1 MNIIF
6 DKQLGRIILV
16 SIFGK
21 QSSECDFC
29 FRKVTQ
35 KNLGMIFKDQES
47 RTHVCCGNI
56 ICLLDAERLRKGE
69 NFIS

>member
-6 DKQLGRIILV
+6 DKVLGRMVLV
-16 SIFGK
+16 AIFGK
-21 QSSECDFC
+21 QSSQCNFC

-35 KNLGMIFKDQES
+35 KNLGMIFKDQENEM
-47 RTHVCCGNI
+47 HVCCNNL

-69 NFIS
+69 